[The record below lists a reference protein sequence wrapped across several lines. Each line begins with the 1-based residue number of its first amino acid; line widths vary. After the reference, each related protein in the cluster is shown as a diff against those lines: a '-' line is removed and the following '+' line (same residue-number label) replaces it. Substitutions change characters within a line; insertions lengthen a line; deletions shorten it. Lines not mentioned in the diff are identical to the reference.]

1 MQAGEAVRTLGGRYE
16 LTEEIAR
23 GGMGVIWRGE
33 DTLLGRPVAVKE
45 MFPHGAADSDERAR
59 KRVLREARAAAAL
72 HHPGIVTVY
81 DMREEDG
88 ESYIVMELLDA
99 ESLHDEVAANGPL
112 EERRAIDV
120 GRETASALR
129 AAHEHGIT
137 HRDVKPRNVLLLDDG
152 RVKLADFGISSIKDD
167 PSLTATGE
175 VIGSPAFM
183 SPEQAQGGPA
193 SARTDL
199 WGLGATLYYA
209 VEGAPPFGEG
219 EAIPTLRAVVHDP
232 PRPMQRA
239 GSLAPIVS
247 ALLEKDPALRP
258 AEEDLPRLFDEAAAG
273 TTPVADDSHTAPLLI
288 PAIEATPTTQEA
300 TRAAT
305 PTVSNEPPRRRSWIL
320 AGAIAAAIALAA
332 VVGLVAFGGNARA
345 PAKSG
350 KSHSATLADHPV
362 TKKHSAQPTVAATT
376 PAPAPTTEAPPPADT
391 HGAGNG
397 GPNGVAKGHDGGA
410 PGNQHGEGD
419 QGNGQGAQAAA
430 PAPPPT
436 DSPSPEPSVSPT
448 PKPTKASHPK
458 AGNPLA

>member
-23 GGMGVIWRGE
+23 GGMGVVWRGE
-33 DTLLGRPVAVKE
+33 DTLLGRAVAVKE

-81 DMREEDG
+81 DMLEEDG
-88 ESYIVMELLDA
+88 ANYIVMELLDA

-112 EERRAIDV
+112 DVQRAIEI
-120 GRETASALR
+120 GRETASALG

-167 PSLTATGE
+167 PSLTTTGA
-175 VIGSPAFM
+175 VMGSPAFM
-183 SPEQAQGGPA
+183 SPEQAEGEPA

-209 VEGAPPFGEG
+209 IEGAPPFGEG
-219 EAIPTLRAVVHDP
+219 EAIPTLRAVVHDA
-232 PRPMQRA
+232 PRPMRRA

-247 ALLEKDPALRP
+247 ALLEKDPAARP
-258 AEEDLPRLFDEAAAG
+258 AEEDLPSLFDEAAAG
-273 TTPVADDSHTAPLLI
+273 TTPIDDSNTAPLLV
-288 PAIEATPTTQEA
+288 PSIEEAPTATETESA
-300 TRAAT
+300 TE
-305 PTVSNEPPRRRSWIL
+305 EPPSRRSWIVAGAL
-320 AGAIAAAIALAA
+320 AVAIAIAAVI
-332 VVGLVAFGGNARA
+332 GLVVFGGSGPA
-345 PAKSG
+345 PAESG
-350 KSHSATLADHPV
+350 KGAATTDHPV
-362 TKKHSAQPTVAATT
+362 TRKHAAQPTAAATT
-376 PAPAPTTEAPPPADT
+376 PAPAPSTEAQPPVDSDGSAD
-391 HGAGNG
+391 AGK
-397 GPNGVAKGHDGGA
+397 PNGVANGHDGGA

-419 QGNGQGAQAAA
+419 QGNGQGAQAVA

-436 DSPSPEPSVSPT
+436 TDESPEPSASP
-448 PKPTKASHPK
+448 SPK
-458 AGNPLA
+458 ARNQLAERFG

>member
-1 MQAGEAVRTLGGRYE
+1 MQSREGTRTLAGRYE

-23 GGMGVIWRGE
+23 GGMGVVWRGE
-33 DTLLGRPVAVKE
+33 DTLLGRAVAVKQ
-45 MFPHGAADSDERAR
+45 MSPPASADSGERAQ

-81 DMREEDG
+81 DMLEEDG
-88 ESYIVMELLDA
+88 ASFIVMELLDA

-112 EERRAIDV
+112 DEQRVIDV

-137 HRDVKPRNVLLLDDG
+137 HRDVKPRNVLLVHDG

-183 SPEQAQGGPA
+183 SPEQAQGEPA

-219 EAIPTLRAVVHDP
+219 EAIPTLSAVVHDP
-232 PRPMQRA
+232 PRPMRRA

-247 ALLEKDPALRP
+247 ALLEKDPAARP
-258 AEEDLPRLFDEAAAG
+258 AEEDLPHLFDEAAAG
-273 TTPVADDSHTAPLLI
+273 TAPVGDSHTAPLLT
-288 PAIEATPTTQEA
+288 PATEGAPTATDVMPE
-300 TRAAT
+300 
-305 PTVSNEPPRRRSWIL
+305 EPSSHRSWIV
-320 AGAIAAAIALAA
+320 AGALTAAIAIAT
-332 VVGLVAFGGNARA
+332 VIGIVAFGGSSPA

-350 KSHSATLADHPV
+350 KGAAASDHSTRSRHSA
-362 TKKHSAQPTVAATT
+362 AQPTTADTT
-376 PAPAPTTEAPPPADT
+376 PAPTPTTEAPPPADT

-397 GPNGVAKGHDGGA
+397 GPNGVANGHDGGA
-410 PGNQHGEGD
+410 PGNQHGEGS
-419 QGNGQGAQAAA
+419 QENGQGAQAVA
-430 PAPPPT
+430 PVPPPT
-436 DSPSPEPSVSPT
+436 SDESPEPSVKPSP
-448 PKPTKASHPK
+448 ARSVS
-458 AGNPLA
+458 GVD

>member
-1 MQAGEAVRTLGGRYE
+1 MRAGEAVRTLGGRYE

-23 GGMGVIWRGE
+23 GGMGVVWRGE
-33 DTLLGRPVAVKE
+33 DTLLGRAVAVKE
-45 MFPHGAADSDERAR
+45 MSPRASADSGERAQ
-59 KRVLREARAAAAL
+59 KRVLREGRAAAAL

-81 DMREEDG
+81 DMLEEDG
-88 ESYIVMELLDA
+88 ASFIVMELLDA
-99 ESLHDEVAANGPL
+99 DSLHDEVVANGPL
-112 EERRAIDV
+112 DEQRAIDV

-137 HRDVKPRNVLLLDDG
+137 HRDVKPRNVLLVHDG

-183 SPEQAQGGPA
+183 SPEQAQGEPA

-219 EAIPTLRAVVHDP
+219 EAIPTLHAVVHDP
-232 PRPMQRA
+232 PRPMRRA

-247 ALLEKDPALRP
+247 ALLEKDPAARP

-273 TTPVADDSHTAPLLI
+273 TTPIGDDSRTAPI
-288 PAIEATPTTQEA
+288 PLPPVEGAPTATDVTE
-300 TRAAT
+300 
-305 PTVSNEPPRRRSWIL
+305 EPSGHRSWIV
-320 AGAIAAAIALAA
+320 AGALAAAIAIAA
-332 VVGLVAFGGNARA
+332 VIGILAFGGSSPA

-350 KSHSATLADHPV
+350 KGAAISDHST
-362 TKKHSAQPTVAATT
+362 TRKHSAQTTSTSTT
-376 PAPAPTTEAPPPADT
+376 PAPATTEAPPPTDA
-391 HGAGNG
+391 HGPPDAG
-397 GPNGVAKGHDGGA
+397 GPSGVANGHDGGT

-419 QGNGQGAQAAA
+419 QGNGQGAQAGG

-436 DSPSPEPSVSPT
+436 SDESPEPS
-448 PKPTKASHPK
+448 ASSSPK
-458 AGNPLA
+458 AGNPLE